1 MDDGKK
7 VEGESVID
15 ISCLAHLRLE
25 KVLSVLVD
33 SIEASVRLLVDSGE
47 IKKSAELSI

>member
-33 SIEASVRLLVDSGE
+33 SIGASIRLLVDSAD
-47 IKKSAELSI
+47 IKKPADLSI